1 MVHSDR
7 SPFFTSGQFTL
18 LVSVSFLRM
27 IGESPRF
34 GIHPSFP
41 FLVSVQL
48 MAIPYGTF
56 VLFTIAGIVVGA
68 HSTVARRNFYC
79 LTDDTRITTASAA
92 VSAFYLF
99 TTCLFL
105 AWTVFIVY
113 RRYRES
119 RKFGR
124 EQIGTDVPL
133 FLRVLS
139 FGIFI
144 FLAFVYASFL
154 FSFPLTSSP

>member
-1 MVHSDR
+1 
-7 SPFFTSGQFTL
+7 
-18 LVSVSFLRM
+18 
-27 IGESPRF
+27 
-34 GIHPSFP
+34 
-41 FLVSVQL
+41 
-48 MAIPYGTF
+48 MAIPYCTF
-56 VLFTIAGIVVGA
+56 ILFTIAGAIIGA

-79 LTDDTRITTASAA
+79 LTDNTRITTASAA
-92 VSAFYLF
+92 VSAVYLF
-99 TTCLFL
+99 TTCVFL

-139 FGIFI
+139 FGIFV
-144 FLAFVYASFL
+144 FLGLMWVSL
-154 FSFPLTSSP
+154 SCKSDLGLTVS